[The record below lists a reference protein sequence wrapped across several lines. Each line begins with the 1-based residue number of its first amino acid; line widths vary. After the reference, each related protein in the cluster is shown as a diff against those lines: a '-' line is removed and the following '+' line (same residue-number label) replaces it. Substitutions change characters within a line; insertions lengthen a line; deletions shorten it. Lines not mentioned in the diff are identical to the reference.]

1 MLVRLEETRPLR
13 FLLFG
18 SDIPPDVDSFTIG
31 IHNAA
36 KRSKHS
42 SIGEVAVHFRRLNS
56 GKTVDAW

>member
-1 MLVRLEETRPLR
+1 
-13 FLLFG
+13 LLFG